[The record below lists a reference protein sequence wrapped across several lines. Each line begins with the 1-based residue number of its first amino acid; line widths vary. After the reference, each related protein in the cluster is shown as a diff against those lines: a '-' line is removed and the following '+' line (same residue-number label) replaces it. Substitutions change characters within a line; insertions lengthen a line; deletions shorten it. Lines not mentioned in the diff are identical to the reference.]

1 MQTLEEQIAAAQ
13 IAQIFG
19 SALKQVDENTVQ
31 PSSTGPA
38 TRIDPRSFLTIA
50 QNQVQQQNNQIQE
63 RINKEAEMLYPL
75 PPPVAVPPLPPS
87 APVVD
92 HAPTVVVSSELI
104 DVLKSFHGL
113 FERFVTAYEK
123 SVQQD

>member
-31 PSSTGPA
+31 QSSTGPA

-50 QNQVQQQNNQIQE
+50 QNQVQQQNNNVQE

-75 PPPVAVPPLPPS
+75 PPPVAVPPLPPP
-87 APVVD
+87 APVVEP
-92 HAPTVVVSSELI
+92 APAVAVSSELI